1 MSFKLQ
7 NRQRTAFN
15 NLIYKEIP
23 ALLKKSTK
31 FVKDDYKIEFF
42 PYPFNASEPLTKDG
56 TVYQVVKVNCVVTAL
71 KTGEKISFNLDL
83 LNLPI
88 LEDLGFKI
96 RGNYIQVLDSYN
108 RKSGWSFSKST
119 TRDGTQ
125 QFEATLLP
133 IGDSVRS
140 LNIKYLNKGI
150 MVSKKNK
157 DKGDKYAD
165 IDVCTFLKAITGMNE
180 MELIQMFGFDNP
192 FVLQAFN
199 PDRKKQTEIK
209 HENFN
214 NRNDCIYMTAYAFFG
229 SKQVSENS
237 VITDLQDKIDRQLFN
252 KSYFD
257 LGQGNLERLNNTQS
271 FVNRASNKYLAQAIT
286 VGGKTYEA
294 GITLTE
300 PLLKEIDNSLIDT
313 LKVEYGGKVY
323 TLKKFSIF
331 NFRVLGLRAAEVI
344 TVDEVSFSKG
354 HVFTMEDLQVLNDS
368 DLTCIEVLDN
378 NNNRIKVVRRTDASK
393 LYVEDLY
400 TAISI
405 LFDNINGFDTF
416 GSDYEL
422 TNRVVVPYDKKVC
435 DIISSHLRMI
445 YNTLENSLSAAS
457 NSNTL
462 LPEFFDNFS
471 IIFFGKDNITSDKG
485 GKGGKGGS
493 GGSGGGGAA

>member
-1 MSFKLQ
+1 
-7 NRQRTAFN
+7 
-15 NLIYKEIP
+15 
-23 ALLKKSTK
+23 
-31 FVKDDYKIEFF
+31 
-42 PYPFNASEPLTKDG
+42 
-56 TVYQVVKVNCVVTAL
+56 
-71 KTGEKISFNLDL
+71 
-83 LNLPI
+83 
-88 LEDLGFKI
+88 
-96 RGNYIQVLDSYN
+96 
-108 RKSGWSFSKST
+108 
-119 TRDGTQ
+119 
-125 QFEATLLP
+125 
-133 IGDSVRS
+133 
-140 LNIKYLNKGI
+140 
-150 MVSKKNK
+150 MVFKKNK

-237 VITDLQDKIDRQLFN
+237 VITDLQDKIDRQLFT

-257 LGQGNLERLNNTQS
+257 L
-271 FVNRASNKYLAQAIT
+271 NRASNKYLAQTIT

-313 LKVEYGGKVY
+313 LEVEYCGKVY

-400 TAISI
+400 TAVFCSTRLMALI
-405 LFDNINGFDTF
+405 
-416 GSDYEL
+416 
-422 TNRVVVPYDKKVC
+422 
-435 DIISSHLRMI
+435 HLEV
-445 YNTLENSLSAAS
+445 T
-457 NSNTL
+457 
-462 LPEFFDNFS
+462 
-471 IIFFGKDNITSDKG
+471 TS
-485 GKGGKGGS
+485 
-493 GGSGGGGAA
+493 